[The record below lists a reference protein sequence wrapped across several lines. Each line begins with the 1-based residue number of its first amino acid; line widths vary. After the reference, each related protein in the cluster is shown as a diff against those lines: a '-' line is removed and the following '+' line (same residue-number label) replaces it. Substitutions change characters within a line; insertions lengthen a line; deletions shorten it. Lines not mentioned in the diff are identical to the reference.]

1 MRSDI
6 TVRHAIRSDADGLR
20 RFLTGLSTRT
30 AYLRFFTGLGTVQD
44 RMLRWLLPRPPGR
57 VVLLA
62 VRGGEIVG
70 HAMYAT
76 VAGDAG
82 VADLAVVVAD
92 AWQRRGLG
100 RRLVRGLL
108 DTAQA
113 HGVREVRFTVL
124 AGNPGAHRL
133 VAGFAPRRPQVVL
146 DGGVYEYVVPLAVPA
161 AA

>member
-1 MRSDI
+1 
-6 TVRHAIRSDADGLR
+6 
-20 RFLTGLSTRT
+20 
-30 AYLRFFTGLGTVQD
+30 
-44 RMLRWLLPRPPGR
+44 
-57 VVLLA
+57 A

-92 AWQRRGLG
+92 AWPRRGLG

-133 VAGFAPRRPQVVL
+133 VAGFAPRRPQ
-146 DGGVYEYVVPLAVPA
+146 ATPA
-161 AA
+161 KSGCGTRPKSRALPRGMLPG